1 MHLMRKII
9 FPWLFLCFFLKG
21 FVANAQPA
29 QTVDYTDKNDKSVPL
44 AYEYYIEK
52 LNQETPLT
60 LTYNSVVQ
68 EKIDDYLNNRRKD
81 LEDILSRAD
90 YYFPVIESYLDKY
103 NLPLELKY
111 IAVIESGLHPSAR
124 SRSGA
129 VGLWQFLYSTCSLFD
144 LQVNSYIDER
154 RDIYKSTDAACRYL
168 IYLHNTF
175 NDWNLVIA
183 SYNGGPGE
191 VRKAIERSG
200 GKTDYWQLR
209 PYLSDQAANYVPS
222 FIAMNY
228 LMNYYPRH
236 GIRKV
241 QNNLLFSETDTLHI
255 HYAVSFEQI
264 SAVLH
269 IPVDI
274 LALLNP
280 VYTKRYIPQLSVPCV
295 LILPSDKIKEYLEKE
310 DQILGYSVVRK
321 DYNTLLAH
329 AGDTDNM
336 VPIVHIVQ
344 KGEYFHKIAVNY
356 NCTVENIKAWNNL
369 NSMELHPGQELIIW
383 VKEDKHFK

>member
-1 MHLMRKII
+1 MQ
-9 FPWLFLCFFLKG
+9 
-21 FVANAQPA
+21 AQPA
-29 QTVDYTDKNDKSVPL
+29 QEAKINGVNQNYKVSGDQAGRFTPL
-44 AYEYYIEK
+44 AYEYFIEK
-52 LNQETPLT
+52 LDQETPLE
-60 LTYNSVVQ
+60 LTYNSFVQ
-68 EKIDDYLNNRRKD
+68 EKIDDYLHNRRKD
-81 LEDILSRAD
+81 LEDILARTD
-90 YYFPVIESYLDKY
+90 YYFPIIESYLDKY

-111 IAVIESGLHPSAR
+111 IAVIESGLNPFAR

-129 VGLWQFLYSTCSLFD
+129 VGIWQFLYSTCSLFD
-144 LQVNSYIDER
+144 LKVNSYIDER

-228 LMNYYPRH
+228 LMNFYRQH
-236 GIRKV
+236 GIEKAV
-241 QNNLLFSETDTLHI
+241 NILPYSNTDTLHI

-264 SAVLH
+264 SAVIH
-269 IPVDI
+269 IPVNI
-274 LALLNP
+274 LSQLNP
-280 VYTKRYIPQLSVPCV
+280 VYTKKYIPQLSSPCI
-295 LILPSDKIKEYLEKE
+295 LILPKGKVKDYLENENNIIAYK
-310 DQILGYSVVRK
+310 GVHK
-321 DYNTLLAH
+321 DYNTLLEH
-329 AGDTDNM
+329 AGDTVNR
-336 VPIVHIVQ
+336 VPVIHIVE
-344 KGEYFHKIAVNY
+344 KGEYFHKIAITY

-369 NSMELHPGQELIIW
+369 HNMNLHPGQELIIW
-383 VKEDKHFK
+383 IPEDKHL